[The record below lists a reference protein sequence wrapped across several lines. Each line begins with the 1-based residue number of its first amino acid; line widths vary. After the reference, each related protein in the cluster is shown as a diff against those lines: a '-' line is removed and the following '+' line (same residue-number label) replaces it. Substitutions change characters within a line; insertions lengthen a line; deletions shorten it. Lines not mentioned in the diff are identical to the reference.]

1 MTLKNELI
9 LLANGIPSSTLF
21 IRPRAAI
28 TPSVA
33 RVGFIRNQQRP
44 GRLVEGTRLEPL
56 SRRL

>member
-1 MTLKNELI
+1 MTFKHELI
-9 LLANGIPSSTLF
+9 LLANAIPSSTLLF
-21 IRPRAAI
+21 RSHTAI

-33 RVGFIRNQQRP
+33 RVEFIRNQQRP